1 MRPAGFWRRGAAW
14 SLDALPVGLATL
26 ALCVGSMRPAS
37 GALAAAWS
45 VLVDALAQRMAGV
58 VSGAMATGAGA
69 DAASGAGALL
79 ALTRGALRDPALL
92 AAARDVQAALA
103 ALAVPPLAVFAA
115 LFLAWCVGF
124 EGSSLRATPGKR
136 ALGLRVATVA
146 GGDAATGR
154 LLLRFL
160 AGTLSWLSLNV
171 GHLLAAIPPAH
182 AALHD
187 RLSATRVVLAADAP
201 STMPRWAR
209 AWLWLLAAALLLA
222 TAWAAAAM
230 GAAMQA
236 ALDRALRG

>member
-14 SLDALPVGLATL
+14 SLDAVPAGLVAL
-26 ALCVGSMRPAS
+26 ALCAGSLRPAAVTLATAWN
-37 GALAAAWS
+37 ALVEA
-45 VLVDALAQRMAGV
+45 LVQRVADMIT
-58 VSGAMATGAGA
+58 GAMATGAGG
-69 DAASGAGALL
+69 DAAAAAGPLL
-79 ALTRGALRDPALL
+79 ALTRGALRDPSLL

-103 ALAVPPLAVFAA
+103 ALALPPLLAFAA

-124 EGSSLRATPGKR
+124 ERSSLRATPGKR

-160 AGTLSWLSLNV
+160 AGTLSWLSLNI

-187 RLSATRVVLAADAP
+187 RLSATRVVLVPDAP
-201 STMPRWAR
+201 ASMPRWAR

-222 TAWAAAAM
+222 TTWAAAAM
-230 GAAMQA
+230 GVAMQD
-236 ALDRALRG
+236 ALDRALWG